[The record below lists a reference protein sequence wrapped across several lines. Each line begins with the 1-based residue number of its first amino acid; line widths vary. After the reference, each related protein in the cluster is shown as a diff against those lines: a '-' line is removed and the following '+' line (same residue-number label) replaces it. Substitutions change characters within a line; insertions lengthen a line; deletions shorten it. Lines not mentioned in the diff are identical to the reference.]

1 MKKSAILVLEDG
13 SVFHGKSIGC
23 EGSSVGEV
31 VFNTALTGYQE
42 ILTDPSYASQMV
54 TLTYPH
60 IGNVG
65 VTHEDEEADTIYAT
79 GLIVKDV
86 PSQYSNWRAEES
98 LPDYLDRKGVVAIAD
113 IDTRRLTRILRERGA
128 QRGCIIAGDI
138 HENSLKE
145 ASQKVLQFPGLKGA
159 DLAKHVSTKEVYT
172 WDEGTWKLKPEEI
185 RKLDKAEAD
194 FHVVAYDF
202 GIKKNILR
210 MLVDRGCY
218 VTVVPAQTSVDE
230 VLAMNPDGVFLSN
243 GPGDPEPCDYAIEA
257 IKVILEKKIPTFGI
271 CLGHQL
277 LGLASGASTIKMK
290 FGHHGANH
298 PVQNLQSKKVMI
310 TSQNHGFAVDEN
322 TLPSKLV
329 ATHRSLFDGSLQG
342 VKRVDCP
349 AYSFQGHP
357 EASPGPHDIAP
368 IFDDFISLMSQTK
381 NSAQVKE
388 TH

>member
-1 MKKSAILVLEDG
+1 LEDG
-13 SVFHGKSIGC
+13 SVFHGKSIGY

-42 ILTDPSYASQMV
+42 ILTDPSYASQMI

-65 VTHEDEEADTIYAT
+65 VNTEDEEADTIFAS

-86 PSQYSNWRAEES
+86 PSSPSNWRSEES
-98 LPDYLDRKGVVAIAD
+98 LPEYLARKKVVAIAD
-113 IDTRRLTRILRERGA
+113 IDTRRLTRILREKGA
-128 QRGCIIAGDI
+128 QRGCIIAGEI
-138 HENSLKE
+138 SSESIQQATRKAAE
-145 ASQKVLQFPGLKGA
+145 FPGLKGA
-159 DLAKHVSTKEVYT
+159 DLAKVVSTKENYS
-172 WDEGTWKLKPEEI
+172 WNEGTWD
-185 RKLDKAEAD
+185 LDPANVKHLDPADAE
-194 FHVVAYDF
+194 FNIVAYDF

-210 MLVDRGCY
+210 MLVDRGCHI
-218 VTVVPAQTSVDE
+218 TVVPAQTPAE
-230 VLAMNPDGVFLSN
+230 QVLAMNPDGVFLSN

-257 IKVILEKKIPTFGI
+257 IRNILDKKLPTFGI

-298 PVQNLQSKKVMI
+298 PVQNLSNKKVMI
-310 TSQNHGFAVDEN
+310 TSQNHGFAVDEE
-322 TLPSKLV
+322 TLPDNLV

-342 VKRVDCP
+342 VKRTDVP

-368 IFDDFISLMSQTK
+368 IFDDFIELMKQARH
-381 NSAQVKE
+381 NKE
-388 TH
+388 AR